1 MKNRIIF
8 SLILLS
14 LIAIAFANTNQEDQ
28 NFSVYIDYE
37 YGDLNYIKEQ
47 ITSVNYVRYKNE
59 ADVFIL
65 FTKQITGSY
74 GKKITVDFTGEN
86 KFSGIDESLTFILKN
101 GDTVEDE
108 RIKSVQILKLGLI
121 RYFSRT
127 DFADKLTITFPTE
140 TIEKVIEDRW
150 NDWVFS
156 TSLSGYFNGEES
168 SNSMNMWGSLSASK
182 VTEEMKV
189 QFRFNG
195 SMNRSKYEWDDEV
208 YESSSYSKSFN
219 AYLIKAWT
227 DHLSYGLW
235 TYAYTSSYSNIDLG
249 IGLYPGIEYNIF
261 PYSESNR
268 KQLRF
273 QYQLNPNYVDYDEQT
288 IYEKYSEKLLKHSFK
303 TEIDYIQSWGS
314 MSISLVASQYLIIDD
329 VILEN
334 LEKNKLTLYGNVSWK
349 IYKGLSLDLWGN
361 ASRVHDQLSLA
372 AGDVTTEELLL
383 RQKELQTQYTYFLSI
398 GLSYSFGSI
407 YNNIVNPRF
416 GD

>member
-1 MKNRIIF
+1 MVG
-8 SLILLS
+8 
-14 LIAIAFANTNQEDQ
+14 A
-28 NFSVYIDYE
+28 
-37 YGDLNYIKEQ
+37 
-47 ITSVNYVRYKNE
+47 
-59 ADVFIL
+59 
-65 FTKQITGSY
+65 
-74 GKKITVDFTGEN
+74 
-86 KFSGIDESLTFILKN
+86 
-101 GDTVEDE
+101 
-108 RIKSVQILKLGLI
+108 
-121 RYFSRT
+121 SR
-127 DFADKLTITFPTE
+127 
-140 TIEKVIEDRW
+140 
-150 NDWVFS
+150 
-156 TSLSGYFNGEES
+156 
-168 SNSMNMWGSLSASK
+168 

-195 SMNRSKYEWDDEV
+195 SMNKSKFEWDDEV
-208 YESSSYSKSFN
+208 YESSSDSKSFN

-235 TYAYTSSYSNIDLG
+235 TYAYTSSYSNIDLSV
-249 IGLYPGIEYNIF
+249 GLYPGVEYNIF

-268 KQLRF
+268 KQFRF
-273 QYQLNPNYVDYDEQT
+273 QYQLSPSYVYYTEKT
-288 IYEKYSEKLLKHSFK
+288 IYEKFSEELLKHSFR

-314 MSISLVASQYLIIDD
+314 MSVSLVASQYLIIDD

-383 RQKELQTQYTYFLSI
+383 RQRELQTQYTYFISV